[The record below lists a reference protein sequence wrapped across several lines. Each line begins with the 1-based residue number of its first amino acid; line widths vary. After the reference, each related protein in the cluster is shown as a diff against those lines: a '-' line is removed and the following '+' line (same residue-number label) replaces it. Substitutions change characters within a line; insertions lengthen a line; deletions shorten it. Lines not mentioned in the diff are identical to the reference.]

1 MRPGGH
7 IVVAAATRFYTP
19 LIVLFGAL
27 ILFGAAPGSG
37 VGFVAG
43 LAFGLALVLHALVFG
58 APAARAALP
67 APFARL
73 MLTLGV
79 TTAIASAGLHGLAY
93 ASQFG
98 EAGLFVAT
106 VAAAATVVQVVFGR
120 APTLRDEDL

>member
-1 MRPGGH
+1 MKPGGH
-7 IVVAAATRFYTP
+7 IVVAAAARFYTP
-19 LIVLFGAL
+19 LIVLFAAL
-27 ILFGAAPGSG
+27 VMFGSAPGGG

-67 APFARL
+67 APVARFL
-73 MLTLGV
+73 LAMGV
-79 TTAIASAGLHGLAY
+79 ATAIAAAGLHGFAY
-93 ASQFG
+93 AAQFG

-106 VAAAATVVQVVFGR
+106 AAASAILVQVVFGR